1 MRAVIQRVRN
11 ASCTVSGKVI
21 GSIAHGLLVY
31 FCAEKD
37 DTEDMLDKF
46 FSKIVSLRIF
56 EDGNGKMNLSLSDIG
71 GGMLLISQFT
81 LAADISRGRRPSFD
95 NAMAAS
101 EAERLYEK
109 AFTILDGM
117 GVKAERGVFGA
128 HMEIEYINDGPVT
141 IIADSDEI
149 FRK

>member
-11 ASCTVSGKVI
+11 ASCTVSGKVT

-56 EDGNGKMNLSLSDIG
+56 EDGNGKMNLSLYDIG

-109 AFTILDGM
+109 AFTSRQFGVGQAEALILF
-117 GVKAERGVFGA
+117 VIVA
-128 HMEIEYINDGPVT
+128 
-141 IIADSDEI
+141 IISGIQVYLTKKREVDA
-149 FRK
+149 

>member
-11 ASCTVSGKVI
+11 ASCTVSGKVT

-31 FCAEKD
+31 FCAEKG

-46 FSKIVSLRIF
+46 FLKIVSLRIF
-56 EDGNGKMNLSLSDIG
+56 EDGNGKMNLSLYDIG